1 MNFDLTDE
9 QRMWRES
16 VHAFVAKTVK
26 PAAQRVDEEAVF
38 NWDAVR
44 KMGPMGLLGLNV
56 QEEYGGAGV
65 DAISAAI
72 AIEEIGWGCGST
84 GLSIAAHNGLG
95 CGSVSLFGTVDQKSR
110 FLPAVV
116 DGKGK
121 LAALALTEPGAGSD
135 LQGGVRTKATRQGD
149 EWILDGSK
157 AWCTNAGISEFIV
170 TLARTDSAEG
180 SHSLSM
186 FIVPADTHGLHVGPQ
201 EKKMGLKGSPT
212 HSITYEGVRVP
223 YQNLLGKL
231 NSGLQQAL
239 AVLDGGRIGIGAL
252 SVGLA
257 QAAFEEAI
265 RYAQERQAFG
275 RALAGFQAIQWMLAD
290 AATEIAAARMMVYH
304 AAWLKD
310 QNRPFSKQA
319 AMGKL
324 FASEVGERVS
334 RNAIQ
339 IHGGYG
345 YSREYPV
352 ERIYRD
358 ARLMTIGEGTSE
370 MQRMVIARHVLH
382 EEY

>member
-9 QRMWRES
+9 QRMWREA
-16 VHAFVAKTVK
+16 VHAFVAKIVK

-44 KMGPMGLLGLNV
+44 KMGPLGLLGLNV
-56 QEEYGGAGV
+56 PEEYGGAGV

-95 CGSVSLFGTVDQKSR
+95 CGSVSLFGTSDQKSR

-149 EWILDGSK
+149 GWILNGSK
-157 AWCTNAGISEFIV
+157 AWCTNAGISDFIV
-170 TLARTDSAEG
+170 TLARTDPVEG

-186 FIVPADTHGLHVGPQ
+186 FIVPADTPGLHIGPQ

-223 YQNLLGKL
+223 YQNLLGNQ

-275 RALAGFQAIQWMLAD
+275 QALAGFQAIQWMLAD

>member
-1 MNFDLTDE
+1 MNFDLTEE

-16 VHAFVAKTVK
+16 VHAFVAKEIK
-26 PAAQRVDEEAVF
+26 PAARQVDEQAEF
-38 NWDAVR
+38 NWAAVR
-44 KMGPMGLLGLNV
+44 KMGPIGLLGLNV
-56 QEEYGGAGV
+56 PEELGGAGV

-95 CGSVSLFGTVDQKSR
+95 CGSVALFGTDDQMRR
-110 FLPAVV
+110 FLPQVV

-135 LQGGVRTKATRQGD
+135 LQGGVRTRASRQGD
-149 EWILDGSK
+149 EWVLNGSK

-170 TLARTDSAEG
+170 TLARTGSENG
-180 SHSLSM
+180 SHALSLI
-186 FIVPADTHGLHVGPQ
+186 IVPADAPGLQIGPQ

-212 HSITYEGVRVP
+212 HAVTYENVHVP

-231 NSGLQQAL
+231 NYGLQQAL
-239 AVLDGGRIGIGAL
+239 AILDGGRIGIGAL

-257 QAAFEEAI
+257 QAAFEEAV

-275 RALAGFQAIQWMLAD
+275 QSLAGFQAIQWMLAD

-304 AAWLKD
+304 AAWLKS

-370 MQRMVIARHVLH
+370 MQRLVIARHVLR
-382 EEY
+382 EEF